1 MIQAVRVRVSVV
13 RDVVRVR
20 VHQIY
25 AGHLTHPNRA
35 ASLNSLGT
43 AYGTATWAVDAQA
56 AKFLA
61 LVSDVF
67 PSACVLED
75 RRRSGLLHVEGQYWI
90 ACDDS

>member
-1 MIQAVRVRVSVV
+1 MHVRVPVF
-13 RDVVRVR
+13 RDVVNVL
-20 VHQIY
+20 VYQICV
-25 AGHLTHPNRA
+25 GSLTHPNRA